1 METKLYKLTDRYI
14 AIEGMLDSDIATREE
29 IQASLDDIKEQI
41 GDKVENIAKIVLSLK
56 GSIEAIKAE
65 EDRLA
70 TRKSGMM
77 GKIEWLK
84 NYLLTEMVSTSTLKV
99 KRDLLTVAVA
109 DNPPSI
115 EVVDLELI
123 PAEYRRVI
131 PETWHPDKKAMLE
144 HFKETGEITSGT
156 DVILNKKHIT
166 IR

>member
-1 METKLYKLTDRYI
+1 MIKLYELTDRYKT
-14 AIEGMLDSDIATREE
+14 IEGMLDSDIATREE
-29 IQASLDDIKEQI
+29 IQVSLDDIKEQI

-56 GSIEAIKAE
+56 GSIETIKAE

-70 TRKSGMM
+70 TRKSGMVGNM
-77 GKIEWLK
+77 EWLK
-84 NYLLTEMVSTSTLKV
+84 NYLLVEMTSSNTLKV

-131 PETWHPDKKAMLE
+131 PETWQPDKKAMID
-144 HFKETGEITSGT
+144 HFKETGEIISGT
-156 DVILNKKHIT
+156 DVVSNKKHIT